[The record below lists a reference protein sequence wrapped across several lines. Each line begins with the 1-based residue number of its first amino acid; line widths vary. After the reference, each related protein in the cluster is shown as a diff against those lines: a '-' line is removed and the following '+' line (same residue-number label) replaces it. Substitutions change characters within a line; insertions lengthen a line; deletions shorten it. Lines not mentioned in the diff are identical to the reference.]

1 MAGEKPRTQLPDES
15 EPYVGPLGM
24 AGRMAQA
31 FIDSRL
37 TPLLVV
43 ASLLLGLFAIVATP
57 REEEPQIIV
66 PMMDVFVQM
75 PGASAKEVEERVSI
89 PMEKKLME
97 IPGVE
102 YVYSTSS
109 PGQSF
114 AVVRFKVGE
123 DEEKSI
129 VKLYN
134 KMYANFDLVPPGAT
148 TPLIKPRSID
158 DVPILAI
165 TLWSDRVDGYTLR
178 RVAAQLDDQ
187 IKDIPDVSE
196 TRLLGGERRQVRVLL
211 DPARLA
217 AYRIAP
223 AMVASALTATNREL
237 RAGSFSSDNQ
247 EILVDT
253 ARFLERAEDVGR
265 VVVGAADGR
274 PVYLRDVARIVD
286 GPEEPRSYV
295 LFGVGKAA
303 QVKGISAD
311 KPVG

>member
-1 MAGEKPRTQLPDES
+1 MTHEQPKTTPPPES
-15 EPYVGPLGM
+15 EPYTGPLGLAGHM
-24 AGRMAQA
+24 ARA

-75 PGASAKEVEERVSI
+75 PGASAQEVEERVTI

-134 KMYANFDLVPPGAT
+134 KMYANFDLIPPGAS

-158 DVPILAI
+158 DVPILAF

-217 AYRIAP
+217 AYRLAP
-223 AMVASALTATNREL
+223 AVVAGALTATNREL
-237 RAGSFSSDNQ
+237 RAGSYEQRQPRDP
-247 EILVDT
+247 
-253 ARFLERAEDVGR
+253 RGR
-265 VVVGAADGR
+265 RSIPGAG
-274 PVYLRDVARIVD
+274 
-286 GPEEPRSYV
+286 
-295 LFGVGKAA
+295 
-303 QVKGISAD
+303 
-311 KPVG
+311 

>member
-1 MAGEKPRTQLPDES
+1 
-15 EPYVGPLGM
+15 M
-24 AGRMAQA
+24 AGRMART

-37 TPLLVV
+37 TPLVVV
-43 ASLLLGLFAIVATP
+43 ASMLLGIFAILATP

-75 PGASAKEVEERVSI
+75 PGAGVKEVEERVTI

-109 PGQSF
+109 PGLSF
-114 AVVRFKVGE
+114 AVVRFTVGE

-134 KMYANFDLVPPGAT
+134 KMYANFDLIPPGAS

-158 DVPILAI
+158 DVPILSL
-165 TLWSDRVDGYTLR
+165 TLWSDRVDGFTLR
-178 RVAAQLDDQ
+178 RIAAQLDDQ
-187 IKDIPDVSE
+187 LKDIQDVSE
-196 TRLLGGERRQVRVLL
+196 TRLLGGERRQVRILL

-217 AYRIAP
+217 AYHLAP
-223 AMVASALTATNREL
+223 GTVVQALTATNQEL
-237 RAGSFSSDNQ
+237 RAGSFSRENR
-247 EILVDT
+247 EVLVDT
-253 ARFLERAEDVGR
+253 ARFLERPDEVGR
-265 VVVGAADGR
+265 VVVAASNGR
-274 PVYLRDVARIVD
+274 PVYLRDVARILD

-295 LFGVGKAA
+295 LFGVG
-303 QVKGISAD
+303 
-311 KPVG
+311 